1 MCLLSAP
8 SLAQCSSPPPLLM
21 HTTREAFIC
30 TQTQLNTKRHLQIQ
44 KGTKWCIHTHRDTN
58 TMAQTDIYTYI
69 DTHREA
75 LQLTP
80 AINRTAIQNRQS
92 RLTNKE
98 GRKEN
103 NSLLGE
109 KEFPYLSKQT
119 TAWVFLETWAKPSG
133 GAAASPCIW
142 LRHWERLQMMPTPSD
157 V

>member
-1 MCLLSAP
+1 
-8 SLAQCSSPPPLLM
+8 
-21 HTTREAFIC
+21 
-30 TQTQLNTKRHLQIQ
+30 
-44 KGTKWCIHTHRDTN
+44 
-58 TMAQTDIYTYI
+58 MAQTDIYTYI

-80 AINRTAIQNRQS
+80 AINRTATQNRQS
-92 RLTNKE
+92 RLTNKD

-119 TAWVFLETWAKPSG
+119 TVWVFLETWAKPSG

-142 LRHWERLQMMPTPSD
+142 LRSWDRLQTMPTPSD